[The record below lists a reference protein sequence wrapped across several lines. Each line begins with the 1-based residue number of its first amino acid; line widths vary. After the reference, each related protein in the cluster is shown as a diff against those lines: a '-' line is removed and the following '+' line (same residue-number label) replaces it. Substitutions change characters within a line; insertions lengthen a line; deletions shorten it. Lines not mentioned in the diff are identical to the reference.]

1 MRSVT
6 LDAGEALYREGEA
19 SDSVY
24 YVETGEVSVS
34 VHKNGK
40 STILAKRGPSDKI
53 GEMGVIRTS
62 PRSATITAIKESTF
76 VRIPA
81 DEFLKAFGHREGI
94 GMKLLMLLCDR
105 LAESDARYASM
116 SSGASAANVQR
127 AKVKVPKPQR
137 IIKSTQPITLFG
149 DSPQTIAQIGK
160 RGMTIRTMRFPIGLA
175 GKIIDRS
182 NRDRLSLQLTGENVQ
197 LSRTHFRIQVSRR
210 KTLVIRD
217 MHSLFGCRVN
227 GKLIIPNG
235 KFDYLPVI
243 PVKGGDNEIVAG
255 GQSSS
260 ARFILHWQRPE
271 PKLTFIEDQIKPNG
285 SVML

>member
-1 MRSVT
+1 
-6 LDAGEALYREGEA
+6 
-19 SDSVY
+19 
-24 YVETGEVSVS
+24 
-34 VHKNGK
+34 
-40 STILAKRGPSDKI
+40 
-53 GEMGVIRTS
+53 
-62 PRSATITAIKESTF
+62 
-76 VRIPA
+76 
-81 DEFLKAFGHREGI
+81 
-94 GMKLLMLLCDR
+94 MKLLMLLCDR

-149 DSPQTIAQIGK
+149 DSPKTIAQIGK
-160 RGMTIRTMRFPIGLA
+160 RGMPIRTMPFSVGLA

-182 NRDRLSLQLTGENVQ
+182 NRDRLSLQLTGDNVQ
-197 LSRTHFRIQVSRR
+197 LSRTHFRIEVSRR

-243 PVKGGDNEIVAG
+243 PVRAGDNEIVAG

-260 ARFILHWQRPE
+260 APGAKTDLYRGPDKAERTCNALVSA
-271 PKLTFIEDQIKPNG
+271 QIAARALMVHYAC
-285 SVML
+285 S

>member
-6 LDAGEALYREGEA
+6 LDAGEVLYREGED

-40 STILAKRGPSDKI
+40 STILAKRGPSDLI
-53 GEMGVIRTS
+53 GEMGVIWTS

-76 VRIPA
+76 VKIPA

-149 DSPQTIAQIGK
+149 DSPETIAQIGK
-160 RGMTIRTMRFPIGLA
+160 RGMPIRTMPFSVGLA

-182 NRDRLSLQLTGENVQ
+182 NRDRLSLQLTGDNVQ
-197 LSRTHFRIQVSRR
+197 LSRTHFRIEVSRR

-243 PVKGGDNEIVAG
+243 PVRAGDNEIVAG

-285 SVML
+285 PVML